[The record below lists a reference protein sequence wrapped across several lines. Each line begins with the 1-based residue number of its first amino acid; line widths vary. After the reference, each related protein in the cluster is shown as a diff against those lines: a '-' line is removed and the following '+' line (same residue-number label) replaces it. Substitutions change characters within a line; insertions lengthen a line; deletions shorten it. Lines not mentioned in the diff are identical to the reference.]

1 MKTAASVLLACIC
14 MAILAAPF
22 ALSHCGGAQAPPVSA
37 VEEAA
42 MFGAAL
48 QDCVSTATTRAQVD
62 VCRASVEQTYC
73 GPGGPL
79 AKSSGCEP
87 TDGGAE

>member
-1 MKTAASVLLACIC
+1 MRGAAGFSLAYIFV
-14 MAILAAPF
+14 AILAAPLTL
-22 ALSHCGGAQAPPVSA
+22 AHCGGAQVPPVSQ

-48 QDCVSTATTRAQVD
+48 QDCVSTATTRAQAD
-62 VCRASVEQTYC
+62 ACRASVEHTYC
-73 GPGGPL
+73 GPGGAL
-79 AKSSGCEP
+79 ASTSGCEP